1 MQPGLHFLIPIIER
15 RAAEVNLRTQEA
27 RYSLNGKTKDNVTI
41 GTAVSVQFRVDQ
53 MPAQTVEQSGV
64 YRSYYILSNP
74 IDQMESYIA
83 DALRSAIPGYTLD
96 EVFDNKDLIAQNV
109 KDSVTELMAG
119 YGYDII
125 TTLITDIELP
135 KDVER
140 SMNAINSAQRDQE
153 AAKALAEA
161 ERTKTVVAARAQAD
175 GQLEPDGHRHR
186 EPAQGHRR
194 RHRRIAR
201 RDQVLRRVREGGER
215 PVHVHSM
222 GGDDGVVRRIRQ
234 GLDHPAPVR
243 LRGFLLDPP
252 GHPCS
257 ASRPAETRGRRQPV
271 RGLSQTRL
279 RSAQGPPK
287 CTAAHMRIVN
297 KREGVGPGVFPGPT
311 PSRLCLYRSHSGLAP
326 APRLGASANNLTP

>member
-1 MQPGLHFLIPIIER
+1 MARARLRRLGKFNRIVNPGLHFLISFIER
-15 RAAEVNLRTQEA
+15 RAANINLRTQEA

-53 MPAQTVEQSGV
+53 MPAQSVEQSGV

-125 TTLITDIELP
+125 TTLITNIELS

-161 ERTKTVVAARAQAD
+161 ERTKTVVAARAQAEAMEQTGIGIANQRKAIAD
-175 GQLEPDGHRHR
+175 G
-186 EPAQGHRR
+186 
-194 RHRRIAR
+194 IAAS
-201 RDQVLRRVREGGER
+201 LRRKSSVSLSYPTEYASLRPEARVRSGAASTR
-215 PVHVHSM
+215 S
-222 GGDDGVVRRIRQ
+222 
-234 GLDHPAPVR
+234 R
-243 LRGFLLDPP
+243 LRLFAVPVVDLALCSLCAKIYRCLLRYWKEPHVRSFKV
-252 GHPCS
+252 GYYQTS
-257 ASRPAETRGRRQPV
+257 QGR
-271 RGLSQTRL
+271 
-279 RSAQGPPK
+279 
-287 CTAAHMRIVN
+287 
-297 KREGVGPGVFPGPT
+297 
-311 PSRLCLYRSHSGLAP
+311 SG
-326 APRLGASANNLTP
+326 R

>member
-1 MQPGLHFLIPIIER
+1 MIVLTLLILFIAAAVGSAALGSPMLFVVRQQEASIIERLGKFNRIVQPGLHFLIPIIER

-161 ERTKTVVAARAQAD
+161 ERTKTVEQTGIGIANQRKAIADGIAASLDVIKSSGVSAKEANDLFTYTQWVEMMGSFAESGKASTILLPSGFEGSSSILPDILAAQA
-175 GQLEPDGHRHR
+175 
-186 EPAQGHRR
+186 AQQKPEDKDNPFE
-194 RHRRIAR
+194 A
-201 RDQVLRRVREGGER
+201 
-215 PVHVHSM
+215 
-222 GGDDGVVRRIRQ
+222 
-234 GLDHPAPVR
+234 
-243 LRGFLLDPP
+243 
-252 GHPCS
+252 
-257 ASRPAETRGRRQPV
+257 
-271 RGLSQTRL
+271 
-279 RSAQGPPK
+279 
-287 CTAAHMRIVN
+287 
-297 KREGVGPGVFPGPT
+297 
-311 PSRLCLYRSHSGLAP
+311 
-326 APRLGASANNLTP
+326 

>member
-1 MQPGLHFLIPIIER
+1 MIVLTLLILFIAAAVGSAALGSPMLFVVRQQEASIIERLGKFNRIVQPGLHFLIPIIER

-41 GTAVSVQFRVDQ
+41 GTAVSVQFRV
-53 MPAQTVEQSGV
+53 
-64 YRSYYILSNP
+64 
-74 IDQMESYIA
+74 DQMESYIA

-161 ERTKTVVAARAQAD
+161 ERTKTVVAARAQAEAMEQTGIGIANQRKAIAD
-175 GQLEPDGHRHR
+175 GIAASLDVIKSSGVSAKEANDLFTYTQWVEMMGSFAESGKASTILLPSGFEGSSSILPDILA
-186 EPAQGHRR
+186 AQ
-194 RHRRIAR
+194 A
-201 RDQVLRRVREGGER
+201 
-215 PVHVHSM
+215 
-222 GGDDGVVRRIRQ
+222 
-234 GLDHPAPVR
+234 
-243 LRGFLLDPP
+243 
-252 GHPCS
+252 
-257 ASRPAETRGRRQPV
+257 
-271 RGLSQTRL
+271 
-279 RSAQGPPK
+279 AQQKPK
-287 CTAAHMRIVN
+287 DESNPFEA
-297 KREGVGPGVFPGPT
+297 
-311 PSRLCLYRSHSGLAP
+311 
-326 APRLGASANNLTP
+326 

>member
-1 MQPGLHFLIPIIER
+1 MIILTLLILFVIAAVGSAVAGSPMLFVVRQQEASIIERLGKFNRIVQPGLHFLIPIIER

-140 SMNAINSAQRDQE
+140 SMNAINSAQRDQ
-153 AAKALAEA
+153 
-161 ERTKTVVAARAQAD
+161 AARAQAEAMEQTGIGIANQRKAIAD
-175 GQLEPDGHRHR
+175 GIAASLDVIKSSGVSAKEANDLFTYTQWVEMMGSFAESGKASTSLLPSGFEGSSSILPDILA
-186 EPAQGHRR
+186 AQ
-194 RHRRIAR
+194 A
-201 RDQVLRRVREGGER
+201 
-215 PVHVHSM
+215 
-222 GGDDGVVRRIRQ
+222 
-234 GLDHPAPVR
+234 
-243 LRGFLLDPP
+243 
-252 GHPCS
+252 
-257 ASRPAETRGRRQPV
+257 
-271 RGLSQTRL
+271 
-279 RSAQGPPK
+279 AQQKPEDKDNPFE
-287 CTAAHMRIVN
+287 A
-297 KREGVGPGVFPGPT
+297 
-311 PSRLCLYRSHSGLAP
+311 
-326 APRLGASANNLTP
+326 

>member
-1 MQPGLHFLIPIIER
+1 MARARLRRLGKFNRIVNPGLHFLISFIER
-15 RAAEVNLRTQEA
+15 RAANINLRTQEA

-53 MPAQTVEQSGV
+53 MPAQSVEQSGV

-125 TTLITDIELP
+125 TTLITNIELS

-161 ERTKTVVAARAQAD
+161 ERTKTVVAARAQAEAMEQTDIGIANQRKAIAD
-175 GQLEPDGHRHR
+175 G
-186 EPAQGHRR
+186 
-194 RHRRIAR
+194 IAAS
-201 RDQVLRRVREGGER
+201 LRRKSSVSPSYLTEYASLRPGTRVRSG
-215 PVHVHSM
+215 
-222 GGDDGVVRRIRQ
+222 
-234 GLDHPAPVR
+234 A
-243 LRGFLLDPP
+243 
-252 GHPCS
+252 
-257 ASRPAETRGRRQPV
+257 AST
-271 RGLSQTRL
+271 
-279 RSAQGPPK
+279 RSALRLFAVPVVDLALCSLCAKIYRCLLRYWKEPHVRSFKVGYHQTSQG
-287 CTAAHMRIVN
+287 
-297 KREGVGPGVFPGPT
+297 
-311 PSRLCLYRSHSGLAP
+311 RSG
-326 APRLGASANNLTP
+326 R

>member
-1 MQPGLHFLIPIIER
+1 MIILTLLILFVIAAVGSAVAGSPMLFVVRQQEASIIERLGKFNRIVQPGLHFLIPIIER

-161 ERTKTVVAARAQAD
+161 ERTKTVVAARAQAEAMEQTGIGIANQRKAMSAKEAND
-175 GQLEPDGHRHR
+175 LFTYTQWVEMMGSFAESGKASTILLPSGFEGSSSILPDILA
-186 EPAQGHRR
+186 AQ
-194 RHRRIAR
+194 AA
-201 RDQVLRRVREGGER
+201 QQKPEG
-215 PVHVHSM
+215 
-222 GGDDGVVRRIRQ
+222 
-234 GLDHPAPVR
+234 
-243 LRGFLLDPP
+243 
-252 GHPCS
+252 
-257 ASRPAETRGRRQPV
+257 
-271 RGLSQTRL
+271 
-279 RSAQGPPK
+279 
-287 CTAAHMRIVN
+287 
-297 KREGVGPGVFPGPT
+297 EGNPFE
-311 PSRLCLYRSHSGLAP
+311 A
-326 APRLGASANNLTP
+326 